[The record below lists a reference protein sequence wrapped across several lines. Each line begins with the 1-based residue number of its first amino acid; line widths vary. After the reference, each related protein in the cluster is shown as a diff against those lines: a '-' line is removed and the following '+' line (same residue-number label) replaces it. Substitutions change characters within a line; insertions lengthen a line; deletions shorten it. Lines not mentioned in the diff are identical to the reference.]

1 VADLVTRDRA
11 ADTMRTPDARR
22 AMRALGLLVALLCLA
37 CQSSGGGVGM
47 DFSSDG
53 PGWAPFTAGRMFGGP
68 M

>member
-1 VADLVTRDRA
+1 
-11 ADTMRTPDARR
+11 MRTPDARR